1 MRRSTWGVLSMAV
14 ILVGAAATAGAN
26 PAINL
31 YITQDQSLSDA
42 IFDRTERDFLPFFD
56 PTANT
61 PLIDPVYCTGGQ
73 PTSETFFVWGQ
84 FAGDFVPYSRI
95 FALNLAVSTADDG
108 HGNDLALGDNAMYRH
123 ARITGPPTTHWSRW
137 WQGSGPRTINDI
149 VQGWSWSTDGIQ
161 YWLNGDGSYD
171 LYNEVDGSFLLGA
184 FEVNGSIGEV
194 RLSVDELNGIFAWT
208 AGYHDA
214 YTPDVYVNGTL
225 VQEYNPDGSVLP
237 TVLGSEVV
245 ATFVPEPASLLLL
258 LCVAVTR
265 RRR

>member
-1 MRRSTWGVLSMAV
+1 MRRSARYAVSIVLV
-14 ILVGAAATAGAN
+14 LIGAATVGAN

-42 IFDRTERDFLPFFD
+42 IFDQTERDFLPFFD

-61 PLIDPVYCTGGQ
+61 PLIDPVYYTGGQ

-95 FALNLAVSTADDG
+95 WGLNLAVTVPDG
-108 HGNDLALGDNAMYRH
+108 GGDSDLALGGSSLYRH
-123 ARITGPPTTHWSRW
+123 FKSSGPPTTHWHRW
-137 WQGSGPRTINDI
+137 HPLAGPRTINDLGFAGAL
-149 VQGWSWSTDGIQ
+149 VDGIQ
-161 YWLNGDGSYD
+161 YWLPGDGSND
-171 LYNEVDGSFLLGA
+171 LYSENDRTFLIGG
-184 FEVNGSIGEV
+184 FEISGSIGEV

-225 VQEYNPDGSVLP
+225 VQEYNPDGSVAP

-245 ATFVPEPASLLLL
+245 ATFVPEPMSAVLLGALL
-258 LCVAVTR
+258 AVWR
-265 RRR
+265 RR